1 MVQSIHGRKTIVMYR
16 EEETVMNQR
25 SRGVN
30 LFGYWFTV
38 FEVRIIIIVIVTLI
52 GGLVSIF
59 ANIPFLLP
67 GILGL
72 ILATGWYLLFK
83 LVIR

>member
-1 MVQSIHGRKTIVMYR
+1 
-16 EEETVMNQR
+16 MNQR
-25 SRGVN
+25 RRGVN

-38 FEVRIIIIVIVTLI
+38 FEVRVIIIVIITLI
-52 GGLVSIF
+52 GGLISIF

-72 ILATGWYLLFK
+72 ILATGWYLLYK
-83 LVIR
+83 IMVR